1 MNLHSALVVLAK
13 AGFADLHSERL
24 HDSAQVFYDAVL
36 SAFEGMTQEDI
47 KEALRWA
54 FQDDRE
60 DMQLRLMACFGFFIG
75 KLSQQVDNIRVST
88 PEEWKQH
95 SAAME
100 ALHADPSAC
109 AVCMTSRPPE
119 MEGNVWTCKQC
130 GATFV
135 RNGKKSA
142 WRKSH
147 VTVHAYIKGETHDR
161 ILVYTCAVGPG
172 ILMPTHESIQ
182 AMMASCPGCTFEQE
196 HTGSEWKLWAI
207 KPKPCECQEFGWSD
221 GYMVNSKYTCP
232 KCSRVYEFIQQG
244 TPPKEW
250 KDWGWKEVSPTA
262 ATSSAPATPAP
273 SGPASPPAHP
283 TAH

>member
-1 MNLHSALVVLAK
+1 MNLHSALVVLSK

-95 SAAME
+95 GAAME
-100 ALHADPSAC
+100 ALHSDPSAC

-119 MEGNVWTCKQC
+119 LEGNVWTCKQC

-135 RNGKKSA
+135 RNGSKSA

-147 VTVHAYIKGETHDR
+147 ITVPALKEGEDLAYKKCTKVHPRGGRCHNLLGHKGACWT
-161 ILVYTCAVGPG
+161 Y
-172 ILMPTHESIQ
+172 
-182 AMMASCPGCTFEQE
+182 EQ
-196 HTGSEWKLWAI
+196 
-207 KPKPCECQEFGWSD
+207 D
-221 GYMVNSKYTCP
+221 GYTVVGFNMPDCKCLEMNWSAEVNTLSKYHCTDCH
-232 KCSRVYEFIQQG
+232 RVYEYIQEG
-244 TPPKEW
+244 IPAKEW
-250 KDWGWKEVSPTA
+250 KDWGWREVIREVS
-262 ATSSAPATPAP
+262 TSSAPATPVP

-283 TAH
+283 TTH